1 MGFQPKRVVS
11 KERLGGMSMNLTRLL
26 AVLLIASVAGA
37 QPRKPTRTVVLDG
50 HPVAYTNNGGQ
61 AVTEGDIILGS
72 VAEIEAAALQKGP
85 TPRAAAQYLNSSG
98 SAPLW
103 TDGTIYYS
111 IAAGFPNQQRILD
124 AINDWNTQTP
134 LKVLPRTGQ
143 PNYVQFIVSP
153 EGFCQSF
160 IGMVGGLQTIELGS
174 GCPKA
179 AIVHEIGHAFGL
191 MHEQSRQDRNRWLTV
206 LYENVDNSN
215 YLQFEQRTSSRD
227 LSYYD
232 YGSIMHYS
240 NSGFSLDG
248 NADLE
253 TVPQGIP
260 IGQRNGLS
268 AGDIDAISRIYGFTP
283 SQTTV
288 TTIPTGLSIVVDGTR
303 LTAPQ
308 SFNWGPGSTHT
319 IAVDAVQQ
327 TGSTAT
333 PTRNNFVRWS
343 DGGSLSHTF
352 TAGASQ
358 TVVAAEFQQSFR
370 VQSSVLGGNGTVTVE
385 PPSADGYYL
394 AGTKIKVTARPAPGS
409 RFYRWQGSD
418 PEFFG
423 YGLAAEE
430 MLIEVRSTL
439 NFPGQFSDQFMT
451 SIESTP
457 PGQEILIDGVP
468 YYTPARFLSFTA
480 GTTHTLSLDPQQYD
494 LTSSSRF
501 NFSGWEDGSL
511 SAARTVQVGST
522 PPVYAARFAKQH
534 FMNYDFNNGGSV
546 ILSPEGDGYYDDG
559 SRVTLTATPRGN
571 ATLQYWLGDV
581 VSGGTT
587 QNVLMD
593 RSKFLLAWFGSAL
606 SFRATNAASYLSTSA
621 FDVPGL
627 AVAPLEI
634 VTLFGNGLGPATLQ
648 TGGLDSNGRLTTL
661 VGDTRVLFD
670 GVPAPII
677 YASSG
682 QTSVIVPAEVAGRV
696 FTVISVERAG
706 QVSSIAT
713 ASITSTLPGLFTS
726 NASGSGPVASFNQD
740 GSLNGPARPAPTGS
754 VVTLF
759 ATGAGVM
766 DRTLP
771 NGAVTDSNLLRPL
784 QPVSVRIGT
793 AAAEVVYAGSA
804 PTLVHGVLQV
814 NVRIPAG
821 LLPGDYPIKLVV
833 GNNVSPPGTTISVR

>member
-1 MGFQPKRVVS
+1 
-11 KERLGGMSMNLTRLL
+11 MNLTRVL

-50 HPVAYTNNGGQ
+50 RPVAYTNNGGQ

-72 VAEIEAAALQKGP
+72 VAEIEAAGLEKGP
-85 TPRAAAQYLNSSG
+85 TPRAASQYLNSSG

-103 TDGTIYYS
+103 TDATMYYTIS
-111 IAAGFPNQQRILD
+111 ASFPNQQRILD

-143 PNYVQFIVSP
+143 PNYVQFVVSP

-160 IGMVGGLQTIELGS
+160 IGMIGGQQTIELGS
-174 GCPKA
+174 GCPRSA
-179 AIVHEIGHAFGL
+179 VVHEIGHAFGL
-191 MHEQSRQDRNRWLTV
+191 MHEQSRRDRNNWLTV
-206 LYENVDNSN
+206 LYENVDNVN

-227 LSYYD
+227 LGYYD

-260 IGQRNGLS
+260 IGQRTGLS
-268 AGDIDAISRIYGFTP
+268 AGDIDGISRMYGFSPT
-283 SQTTV
+283 QTTV
-288 TTIPTGLSIVVDGTR
+288 TTIPSGLSIVVDGER
-303 LTAPQ
+303 FTAPR
-308 SFNWGPGSTHT
+308 SFNWGPGSAHT
-319 IAVDAVQQ
+319 ITVDATQL
-327 TGSTAT
+327 TGSTVT
-333 PTRNNFVRWS
+333 PTRNSFVRWS
-343 DGGSLSHTF
+343 DGGALSHTF

-370 VQSSVLGGNGTVTVE
+370 VQSSVLGGNGTVMVE
-385 PPSADGYYL
+385 PASADGYYL
-394 AGTKIKVTARPAPGS
+394 AGTKIQVTARPAAGS
-409 RFYRWQGSD
+409 RFYRWQGSN

-423 YGLAAEE
+423 YGLAAEV
-430 MLIEVRSTL
+430 MLIEVRSSL

-457 PGQEILIDGVP
+457 SGQEIVIDGVP

-480 GTTHTLSLDPQQYD
+480 GTTHTLSLDIQQYD
-494 LTSSSRF
+494 LTASTRF
-501 NFSGWEDGSL
+501 NLAGWEDGSL
-511 SAARTVQVGST
+511 SAARTVQIGPV
-522 PPVYAARFAKQH
+522 PPVYSARFDKRH
-534 FMNYDFNNGGSV
+534 YLNYEFNNGGSV
-546 ILSPEGDGYYDDG
+546 TAAPGGDGYYDDG
-559 SRVTLTATPRGN
+559 SRVQLTATPRGN
-571 ATLQYWLGDV
+571 STLQYWLGDV
-581 VSGGTT
+581 ASGGTT
-587 QNVLMD
+587 QNVWMD
-593 RSKFLLAWFGSAL
+593 RSKYLQAVFGSAL
-606 SFRATNAASYLSTSA
+606 SFRATNAASYLSTTS
-621 FDVPGL
+621 FDIPGL

-634 VTLFGNGLGPATLQ
+634 VTLFGGGLGPATLQ
-648 TGGLDSNGRLTTL
+648 TGGLDQNGRLTTV

-677 YASSG
+677 YASAG
-682 QTSVIVPAEVAGRV
+682 QTSAIVPAEVAGRV

-706 QVSSIAT
+706 QVASIAT
-713 ASITSTLPGLFTS
+713 ASITSTLPGIFTS

-740 GSLNGPARPAPTGS
+740 GSLNGPTRPAPTGS

-759 ATGAGVM
+759 ATGAGMM
-766 DRTLP
+766 DRPLS

-784 QPVSVRIGT
+784 QPVSIRIGT
-793 AAAEVVYAGSA
+793 QTAELLYAGSA
-804 PTLVHGVLQV
+804 PSLVHGVLQV